1 MCWLL
6 SSEEIW
12 STSDFSFSQ
21 VTSVEKRE
29 PRKHF
34 SASACSFLGLGLRPR
49 PQKSGFGFEKLFLG
63 SLFSTSVTWEKLK
76 SDVDKFFLRVAS
88 TIFKTKYYFC
98 YIYHDLQNAFCQQ
111 GLFFLETKNN
121 CTLMTIFDHFYWISN
136 CLNLRYIFRY
146 LYMVLNALAKVV
158 YNMWYQNR

>member
-1 MCWLL
+1 MYFFSKKFKISRFQKKSKLLKDIKLWWDCCAKAKGNPMNRMGILRKSQTNEKSILFWKLCWLL

-88 TIFKTKYYFC
+88 TIFKTKYYWHEL
-98 YIYHDLQNAFCQQ
+98 I
-111 GLFFLETKNN
+111 FLR
-121 CTLMTIFDHFYWISN
+121 LLW
-136 CLNLRYIFRY
+136 
-146 LYMVLNALAKVV
+146 
-158 YNMWYQNR
+158 

>member
-1 MCWLL
+1 MIIFPCHDLNQN
-6 SSEEIW
+6 S

-34 SASACSFLGLGLRPR
+34 SASACSFLGLSLWPR

-88 TIFKTKYYFC
+88 TIIRTKYYFS
-98 YIYHDLQNAFCQQ
+98 LQNSVRPLKFATEIVCPPVC
-111 GLFFLETKNN
+111 LF
-121 CTLMTIFDHFYWISN
+121 
-136 CLNLRYIFRY
+136 
-146 LYMVLNALAKVV
+146 V
-158 YNMWYQNR
+158 

>member
-12 STSDFSFSQ
+12 STSYFSFSQ

-34 SASACSFLGLGLRPR
+34 SALACSFLGLGLWPR
-49 PQKSGFGFEKLFLG
+49 PQKSGLGFEKLFLG

-76 SDVDKFFLRVAS
+76 SDVDKFLPKKVAS
-88 TIFKTKYYFC
+88 TIFKTKYYFHNFVLF
-98 YIYHDLQNAFCQQ
+98 YHITSHYADKISYALNHCKFRNN
-111 GLFFLETKNN
+111 ETKTKKPRIQN
-121 CTLMTIFDHFYWISN
+121 FY
-136 CLNLRYIFRY
+136 C
-146 LYMVLNALAKVV
+146 
-158 YNMWYQNR
+158 

>member
-88 TIFKTKYYFC
+88 TIFKTKYYF
-98 YIYHDLQNAFCQQ
+98 YSAQMDKSWQRNFSTFHRAHTTYKKSSGAESIIITENIHAPVKSQSKHI
-111 GLFFLETKNN
+111 FLT
-121 CTLMTIFDHFYWISN
+121 
-136 CLNLRYIFRY
+136 
-146 LYMVLNALAKVV
+146 ALLCC
-158 YNMWYQNR
+158 

>member
-1 MCWLL
+1 MWDL
-6 SSEEIW
+6 STF
-12 STSDFSFSQ
+12 STWGHSKPMFWDLESTKKPDKWKKHSVSIIVLATFFGRNLSLSDFSFSQ

-76 SDVDKFFLRVAS
+76 SDVDKFLPKKVAS
-88 TIFKTKYYFC
+88 TIIKTEC
-98 YIYHDLQNAFCQQ
+98 
-111 GLFFLETKNN
+111 FFHLSGFFVTFNR
-121 CTLMTIFDHFYWISN
+121 LS
-136 CLNLRYIFRY
+136 Y
-146 LYMVLNALAKVV
+146 L
-158 YNMWYQNR
+158 